1 MIGNE
6 SYEKKQLRKRVLRLN
21 SFCLKK
27 FAQNVIA
34 GIWELWIVVNSFC
47 DDILQKANQL
57 KEFNLC
63 HDPRI

>member
-6 SYEKKQLRKRVLRLN
+6 SNEKKQLRKRGLHLN

-34 GIWELWIVVNSFC
+34 GIRELWIVENSFC

-57 KEFNLC
+57 K
-63 HDPRI
+63 